1 MRRLLLTS
9 LLLVLTISTICADEV
24 SFVASA
30 PKSVVVNQQFR
41 LSYKVNRARVKEPSI
56 SDITGF
62 SILSGPNRSTQQ
74 SYYQDANGNIEA
86 SNSVTFTYI
95 LLAEKEGEYTLPAAT
110 ITVDGAKVTS
120 NVVKIKVLP
129 EDKSSK
135 SSQGGSSRERVDR
148 NSSSTKI
155 ADDELFVR
163 ATLNKT
169 KVFEQEAVLLTYKVY
184 SLVNLTNLN
193 NPTPELKG
201 FHIQEV
207 NLSRDKQFEL
217 DRYNDRNYHSIV
229 WRQFVLFPQQSGK
242 IEIPSLEFEG
252 VVAVQTR
259 RNLDPFEMMFNG
271 GPSYVEVKKK
281 LKSNALTLNV
291 ESLPM
296 GKPVSFSG
304 GVGKFSIS
312 STISNTE
319 LKTNEE
325 TTLKVIVKGVGNMK
339 LIGTPQIE
347 FPSEFEVYDPIINNN
362 YSLKTNGFSGEKV
375 YEYLITPRSSGTFTI
390 PAAKFSYFDT
400 ATNSYK
406 TIESESH
413 IINVEKDKETTV
425 AVASAYVGKE
435 RGKILASDIRHIKL
449 GESKL
454 RKGND
459 TFFASAVYYMFFIV
473 PLLMFVACIIVY
485 RKKVAENANVSLVRT
500 KKANKVAVKRLKI
513 AKRLLK
519 ENKKNEFYDEIL
531 KTLWGYMSDKLSIPV
546 SQLSKENVATELS
559 AKGVDEALVNE
570 LRDLL
575 NDCEF
580 ARYAPGDAAAA
591 MDKTYSNSIDIIS
604 KMENS
609 IKK

>member
-1 MRRLLLTS
+1 MRRFLLTS
-9 LLLVLTISTICADEV
+9 LLLIFTILTVCADEV
-24 SFVASA
+24 TFVASA

-41 LSYKVNRARVKEPSI
+41 LSYKVNRAKVKEPSI
-56 SDITGF
+56 ADIPGF
-62 SILSGPNRSTQQ
+62 RILSGPNRSTQQ
-74 SYYQDANGNIEA
+74 SIQMMNGKME
-86 SNSVTFTYI
+86 STESVTFTYI
-95 LLAEKEGEYTLPAAT
+95 LMAEKEGEYTFPAAT
-110 ITVDGAKVTS
+110 VTVDGEKVVS
-120 NVVKIKVLP
+120 NTVKVKVLP
-129 EDKSSK
+129 EDKNSS
-135 SSQGGSSRERVDR
+135 SSQSGSGRDRVER
-148 NSSSTKI
+148 NSSSTRI

-184 SLVNLTNLN
+184 SLVNLTNLS
-193 NPTPELKG
+193 NPTPDLKD

-207 NLSRDKQFEL
+207 ELPRDKQFEL

-229 WRQFVLFPQQSGK
+229 WRQFVLFPQQNGK

-259 RNLDPFEMMFNG
+259 RNMDPFEMMFNG
-271 GPSYVEVKKK
+271 GPSYVEVKKI
-281 LKSNALTLNV
+281 LKSNPLTLNV
-291 ESLPM
+291 ESLPA
-296 GKPVSFSG
+296 GKPVAFSG

-312 STISNTE
+312 STISNTD

-325 TTLKVIVKGVGNMK
+325 ITLKVIVKGVGNMK
-339 LIGTPQIE
+339 LIGAPQME
-347 FPSEFEVYDPIINNN
+347 FPSEFEAYDPIINNK
-362 YSLKTNGFSGEKV
+362 YSLKNNGFSGEKV
-375 YEYLITPRSSGTFTI
+375 FEYLVTPRSSGTFTI
-390 PAAKFSYFDT
+390 PGAKFSYFDI

-406 TIESESH
+406 TIESEAYT
-413 IINVEKDKETTV
+413 INVEKDKEAVT

-435 RGKILASDIRHIKL
+435 RSKVLASDIRHIKL
-449 GESKL
+449 SESKL
-454 RKGND
+454 SKGND
-459 TFFASAVYYMFFIV
+459 TFFASVAYYMFFII
-473 PLLMFVACIIVY
+473 PLLMFIASIVVY

-513 AKRLLK
+513 AKHLLK

-559 AKGVDEALVNE
+559 LKGAEESLVNE
-570 LRDLL
+570 LHDLL

-580 ARYAPGDAAAA
+580 ARYAPGDATSA
-591 MDKTYSNSIDIIS
+591 MDKTYLSSIDIIS

>member
-1 MRRLLLTS
+1 MRRFLLTS
-9 LLLVLTISTICADEV
+9 VLMVATVFALFADEV

-41 LSYKVNRARVKEPSI
+41 LSYKVNRAKVKEPSI
-56 SDITGF
+56 ADIPGF
-62 SILSGPNRSTQQ
+62 AILSGPNRSTQQ
-74 SYYQDANGNIEA
+74 SYYQDANGNVEA

-95 LLAEKEGEYTLPAAT
+95 LMAEKEGEFTLPAAT
-110 ITVDGAKVTS
+110 VTVDGEKVSS
-120 NVVKIKVLP
+120 NTVKVKVLP
-129 EDKSSK
+129 EDKNSA
-135 SSQGGSSRERVDR
+135 SSQGGSRREKVDR

-155 ADDELFVR
+155 AEDELFVR

-184 SLVNLTNLN
+184 SLVNLTNLS
-193 NPTPELKG
+193 NPTPDLKG

-207 NLSRDKQFEL
+207 DLPRDKQFEL

-259 RNLDPFEMMFNG
+259 RNMDPFELMFNG

-291 ESLPM
+291 ESLPA
-296 GKPVSFSG
+296 GRPAAFSG

-325 TTLKVIVKGVGNMK
+325 TTLKVVIKGAGNMK
-339 LIGTPQIE
+339 LIGAPQIE
-347 FPSEFEVYDPIINNN
+347 FPSEFEVYDPVINNK

-375 YEYLITPRSSGTFTI
+375 FEYLITPRSSGTYTL

-400 ATNSYK
+400 ATGSYK
-406 TIESESH
+406 TIEGESYTVE
-413 IINVEKDKETTV
+413 VEKDKEAAT

-435 RGKILASDIRHIKL
+435 RSKILGTDIRHIKL
-449 GESKL
+449 GGSEL
-454 RKGND
+454 YKGSN
-459 TFFASAVYYMFFIV
+459 TFFASTLYYMFFIV
-473 PLLMFVACIIVY
+473 PLAMFVICILVY

-500 KKANKVAVKRLKI
+500 KKANKLAVKRLKI
-513 AKRLLK
+513 AKHLLK

-531 KTLWGYMSDKLSIPV
+531 KTLWGYMSDKLCIPV
-546 SQLSKENVATELS
+546 SQLSKENVASEL
-559 AKGVDEALVNE
+559 AGKGVDDTLVNE
-570 LRDLL
+570 LHDLL

-580 ARYAPGDAAAA
+580 ARYAPGDAATA
-591 MDKTYSNSIDIIS
+591 MDKTYSKSIDIIS

>member
-1 MRRLLLTS
+1 MRRFLLTS
-9 LLLVLTISTICADEV
+9 LLLIFTILTVCADEV
-24 SFVASA
+24 TFVASA

-41 LSYKVNRARVKEPSI
+41 LSYKVNRAKVKEPSI
-56 SDITGF
+56 ADIPGF
-62 SILSGPNRSTQQ
+62 RILSGPNRSTQQ
-74 SYYQDANGNIEA
+74 SIQMMNGKME
-86 SNSVTFTYI
+86 STESVTFTYI
-95 LLAEKEGEYTLPAAT
+95 LMAEKEGEYTFPAAT
-110 ITVDGAKVTS
+110 VTVDGEKVVS
-120 NVVKIKVLP
+120 NTVKVKVLP
-129 EDKSSK
+129 EDKNSS
-135 SSQGGSSRERVDR
+135 SSQSGSGRDRVER
-148 NSSSTKI
+148 NSSSTRI

-184 SLVNLTNLN
+184 SLVNLTNLS
-193 NPTPELKG
+193 NPTPDLKD

-207 NLSRDKQFEL
+207 ELPRDKQFEL

-229 WRQFVLFPQQSGK
+229 WRQFVLFPQQNGK

-259 RNLDPFEMMFNG
+259 RNMDPFEMMFNG
-271 GPSYVEVKKK
+271 GPSYVEVKKI
-281 LKSNALTLNV
+281 LKSNPLTLNV
-291 ESLPM
+291 ESLPA
-296 GKPVSFSG
+296 GKPVAFSG

-312 STISNTE
+312 STISNTD

-325 TTLKVIVKGVGNMK
+325 ITLKVIVKGVGNMK
-339 LIGTPQIE
+339 LIGAPQME
-347 FPSEFEVYDPIINNN
+347 FPSEFEAYDPIINNR

-375 YEYLITPRSSGTFTI
+375 FEYLVTPRSSGTFTI
-390 PAAKFSYFDT
+390 PGAKISYFDI

-406 TIESESH
+406 TIESEAYT
-413 IINVEKDKETTV
+413 INVEKDKEAVT

-435 RGKILASDIRHIKL
+435 RSKVLASDIRHIKL
-449 GESKL
+449 SESKL
-454 RKGND
+454 SKGND
-459 TFFASAVYYMFFIV
+459 TFFASVAYYMFFII
-473 PLLMFVACIIVY
+473 PLLMFIASIVVY

-513 AKRLLK
+513 AKHLLK

-559 AKGVDEALVNE
+559 LKGAEESLVNE
-570 LRDLL
+570 LHDLL

-580 ARYAPGDAAAA
+580 ARYAPGDATSA
-591 MDKTYSNSIDIIS
+591 MDKTYLSSIDIIS

>member
-9 LLLVLTISTICADEV
+9 LLLMFAILTVCADEV
-24 SFVASA
+24 TFVASA

-41 LSYKVNRARVKEPSI
+41 LSYKVNRAKVKEPSL
-56 SDITGF
+56 SDIPDF
-62 SILSGPNRSTQQ
+62 RILSGPNRSTQQ
-74 SYYQDANGNIEA
+74 SIQMMNGKME
-86 SNSVTFTYI
+86 STESVTFTYI
-95 LLAEKEGEYTLPAAT
+95 LLAEKEGEFTLPAAT
-110 ITVDGAKVTS
+110 VTVDGEKVTS
-120 NVVKIKVLP
+120 NAVKVKVLP
-129 EDKSSK
+129 EDKNAG
-135 SSQGGSSRERVDR
+135 SSQGRSSRDRVER

-184 SLVNLTNLN
+184 SLVNLTNLS
-193 NPTPELKG
+193 NPTPELKD

-207 NLSRDKQFEL
+207 DLSRDKQFEL
-217 DRYNDRNYHSIV
+217 DRYNDRNYNSIV

-271 GPSYVEVKKK
+271 GPSYVEVKKI
-281 LKSNALTLNV
+281 LKSNTLTLNV
-291 ESLPM
+291 ESLPA
-296 GKPVSFSG
+296 GKPVAFSG
-304 GVGKFSIS
+304 GVGKYSIS

-325 TTLKVIVKGVGNMK
+325 TTLRIIVKGVGNMK
-339 LIGTPQIE
+339 LIGAPQIE
-347 FPSEFEVYDPIINNN
+347 FPSEFEVYDPIINNK

-375 YEYLITPRSSGTFTI
+375 FEYLITPRSSGTFTI
-390 PAAKFSYFDT
+390 PGAKFSYFDT
-400 ATNSYK
+400 ATGSYK

-413 IINVEKDKETTV
+413 TINVEKDKEAST

-454 RKGND
+454 YKGND
-459 TFFASAVYYMFFIV
+459 TFFASTVYYMFFII
-473 PLLMFVACIIVY
+473 PLLMFITCIVIY

-513 AKRLLK
+513 AKRMLK
-519 ENKKNEFYDEIL
+519 ENRKNEFYDEIL

-546 SQLSKENVATELS
+546 SQLSKENVAVELS
-559 AKGVDEALVNE
+559 AKGVEETLVNE
-570 LRDLL
+570 LHALL

>member
-1 MRRLLLTS
+1 MRRFLLTS
-9 LLLVLTISTICADEV
+9 LLLIFTILTVCADEV
-24 SFVASA
+24 TFVASA

-41 LSYKVNRARVKEPSI
+41 LSYKVNRAKVKEPSI
-56 SDITGF
+56 ADIPGF
-62 SILSGPNRSTQQ
+62 RILSGPNRSTQQ
-74 SYYQDANGNIEA
+74 SIQMMNGKME
-86 SNSVTFTYI
+86 STESVTFTYI
-95 LLAEKEGEYTLPAAT
+95 LMAEKEGEYTFPAAT
-110 ITVDGAKVTS
+110 VTVDGEKVVS
-120 NVVKIKVLP
+120 NTVKVKVLP
-129 EDKSSK
+129 EDKNSS
-135 SSQGGSSRERVDR
+135 SSQSGSGRDRVER
-148 NSSSTKI
+148 NSSSTRI

-184 SLVNLTNLN
+184 SLVNLTNLS
-193 NPTPELKG
+193 NPTPDLKD

-207 NLSRDKQFEL
+207 ELPRDKQFEL

-229 WRQFVLFPQQSGK
+229 WRQFVLFPQQNGK

-259 RNLDPFEMMFNG
+259 RNMDPFEMMFNG
-271 GPSYVEVKKK
+271 GPSYVEVKKI
-281 LKSNALTLNV
+281 LKSNPLTLNV
-291 ESLPM
+291 ESLPA
-296 GKPVSFSG
+296 GKPVAFSG

-312 STISNTE
+312 STISNTD

-325 TTLKVIVKGVGNMK
+325 ITLKVIVKGVGNMK
-339 LIGTPQIE
+339 LIGAPQME
-347 FPSEFEVYDPIINNN
+347 FPSEFEAYDPIINNR

-375 YEYLITPRSSGTFTI
+375 FEYLVTPRSSGTFTI
-390 PAAKFSYFDT
+390 PGAKFSYFDI

-406 TIESESH
+406 TIESEAYT
-413 IINVEKDKETTV
+413 INVEKDKEAVT

-435 RGKILASDIRHIKL
+435 RSKVLASDIRHIKL
-449 GESKL
+449 SESKL
-454 RKGND
+454 SKGND
-459 TFFASAVYYMFFIV
+459 TFFASVAYYMFFII
-473 PLLMFVACIIVY
+473 PLLMFIASIVVY

-513 AKRLLK
+513 AKHLLK

-559 AKGVDEALVNE
+559 LKGAEESLVNE
-570 LRDLL
+570 LHDLL

-580 ARYAPGDAAAA
+580 ARYAPGDATSA
-591 MDKTYSNSIDIIS
+591 MDKTYLSSIDIIS

>member
-1 MRRLLLTS
+1 MAAALS
-9 LLLVLTISTICADEV
+9 VFADDV
-24 SFVASA
+24 TFVASA

-41 LSYKVNRARVKEPSI
+41 LSYKINNAKVKEPSI
-56 SDITGF
+56 ADIPGF
-62 SILSGPNRSTQQ
+62 MVLSGPNRSTQQ

-86 SNSVTFTYI
+86 SSSVTFTYI
-95 LLAEKEGEYTLPAAT
+95 LMAEKEGEYTLPAAT
-110 ITVDGAKVTS
+110 ITVDGEKVTS
-120 NVVKIKVLP
+120 NTVTIKVLP
-129 EDKSSK
+129 EDKSQAP
-135 SSQGGSSRERVDR
+135 SSQNGSRKDRAERA
-148 NSSSTKI
+148 SSSTRI

-184 SLVNLTNLN
+184 SLVNLTNLS
-193 NPTPELKG
+193 NPTPDLKG

-207 NLSRDKQFEL
+207 DLPRDKQFEL

-259 RNLDPFEMMFNG
+259 RNMDMFEMMFNG

-291 ESLPM
+291 ENLPA
-296 GKPVSFSG
+296 GKPASFSG
-304 GVGKFSIS
+304 GVGKFSVS
-312 STISNTE
+312 STISNTA

-339 LIGTPQIE
+339 LISAPQIE
-347 FPSEFEVYDPIINNN
+347 FPSEFEVYDPIINNK
-362 YSLKTNGFSGEKV
+362 YKLKDNGFSGEKV
-375 YEYLITPRSSGTFTI
+375 FEYLITPRSSGTFTI
-390 PAAKFSYFDT
+390 PAARFTYFDT
-400 ATNSYK
+400 ASGSYK
-406 TIESESH
+406 TVESESYT
-413 IINVEKDKETTV
+413 IDVEKSKESEA

-459 TFFASAVYYMFFIV
+459 TFFASTVYYLFFII
-473 PLLMFVACIIVY
+473 PLTMFILCIVIY
-485 RKKVAENANVSLVRT
+485 RKRVADNANVSLVRT

-513 AKRLLK
+513 AKRMLK
-519 ENKKNEFYDEIL
+519 ENRKNEFYDEIL
-531 KTLWGYMSDKLSIPV
+531 KTLWGYMSDKLNIPV
-546 SQLSKENVATELS
+546 SQLSKENVASGLS
-559 AKGVDEALVNE
+559 AKGVDESVVGE
-570 LRDLL
+570 LNLLL

-591 MDKTYSNSIDIIS
+591 MDKTYLNSIEIIS

>member
-9 LLLVLTISTICADEV
+9 LLLAFTILTVCADEV
-24 SFVASA
+24 TFVASA

-41 LSYKVNRARVKEPSI
+41 LSYKVNRAKVKEPSI
-56 SDITGF
+56 ADIPGF
-62 SILSGPNRSTQQ
+62 RILSGPNRSTQQ
-74 SYYQDANGNIEA
+74 SIQMMNGKME
-86 SNSVTFTYI
+86 STESVTFTYI
-95 LLAEKEGEYTLPAAT
+95 LMAEKEGEYTFPAAT
-110 ITVDGAKVTS
+110 VTVDGEKVTS
-120 NVVKIKVLP
+120 NTVKVKVLP
-129 EDKSSK
+129 EDKNTS
-135 SSQGGSSRERVDR
+135 SSQNSSGRDRVER
-148 NSSSTKI
+148 NSSSTRI

-184 SLVNLTNLN
+184 SLVNLTNLS
-193 NPTPELKG
+193 NPTPELKD

-207 NLSRDKQFEL
+207 ELPRDKQFEL

-229 WRQFVLFPQQSGK
+229 WRQFVLFPQQNGK

-259 RNLDPFEMMFNG
+259 RNMDPFEMMFNG
-271 GPSYVEVKKK
+271 GPSYVEVKKI
-281 LKSNALTLNV
+281 LKSNPLTLNV
-291 ESLPM
+291 ESLPV
-296 GKPVSFSG
+296 GKPIPFSG

-325 TTLKVIVKGVGNMK
+325 VTLKVIVKGVGNMK

-347 FPSEFEVYDPIINNN
+347 FPSEFEVYDPIINNK
-362 YSLKTNGFSGEKV
+362 YTLKNNGFSGEKV
-375 YEYLITPRSSGTFTI
+375 FEYLVTPRSSGTYTI
-390 PAAKFSYFDT
+390 PGAKFSYFDI
-400 ATNSYK
+400 ATGSYK
-406 TIESESH
+406 TIESEAYT
-413 IINVEKDKETTV
+413 INVEKDKDATT

-435 RGKILASDIRHIKL
+435 RSKVLASDIRHIKL

-454 RKGND
+454 SKSND
-459 TFFASAVYYMFFIV
+459 IFFASTAYYIFFII
-473 PLLMFVACIIVY
+473 PLVLFVLCIIIY

-559 AKGVDEALVNE
+559 SKGAEESLVNE
-570 LRDLL
+570 LHDLL

-580 ARYAPGDAAAA
+580 ARYAPGDAASA